1 MHVQKVFRHPVFASD
16 VDIARYAP
24 DTLYSLWTPT
34 SYALQLLLL
43 KRVMG
48 RRRGGHPRQ
57 RPTRAGRSREG
68 GASAAAAA
76 PGASSQPAVHGQP
89 LSAGGN
95 TRVRGHV
102 QDTSRARPGH
112 VHGRRGQLAVRR
124 RRQSDSSS
132 DSSSAYK
139 KEKNRRKKEMAAA
152 SVRLLLEIVVRLL
165 EPRNEG
171 GRRLAHLRYGEIWGD
186 MGRYGVA
193 ASRTWARLS
202 HINSF
207 TGCFSPSSREKE
219 YGARPSR

>member
-1 MHVQKVFRHPVFASD
+1 MWDVCRRDTTIKHACAKSVASSSVCSD

-24 DTLYSLWTPT
+24 DTLYSSALWTPT

-89 LSAGGN
+89 LSAGGGA
-95 TRVRGHV
+95 RFRGHV
-102 QDTSRARPGH
+102 QDTSRARALH
-112 VHGRRGQLAVRR
+112 VHGKRAQLAVRR

-132 DSSSAYK
+132 DSSSACK
-139 KEKNRRKKEMAAA
+139 KEKTRVKRNGSGVSPTPPRNRR
-152 SVRLLLEIVVRLL
+152 
-165 EPRNEG
+165 P
-171 GRRLAHLRYGEIWGD
+171 
-186 MGRYGVA
+186 
-193 ASRTWARLS
+193 
-202 HINSF
+202 
-207 TGCFSPSSREKE
+207 P
-219 YGARPSR
+219 P